1 MSEGDRRSGAG
12 SGVEGAGEP
21 GSVAAA
27 RALGEQ
33 LRLLRENAGL
43 SQRAMVALHGGSITS
58 VSRYEN
64 GDRLPRSA
72 YVEALLEEADRRGR
86 APLTTAVRELVT
98 ALYER
103 ALGPVGGRNSERAAL
118 YEQERALREVQD
130 REAET
135 ARLLAE
141 LAEPAD
147 QGQDPQAGTEAS
159 DGVGAR
165 AAQLE
170 RLSGHLAVQR
180 QRILGEI
187 DRLVARLPGEGSA
200 ELVPHQGMGPFPE
213 PVSGTGHEA
222 VPPWKHR
229 LPLAGLAAVLIAVA
243 AIIWGAVLLQRGNPA
258 PGQSPIAD
266 AGPGRES
273 TTPTPNPT
281 PSPSPTPS
289 PTPTPTSSPT
299 PPTPASTP
307 PSSGPAPVPP
317 PSSTPPPASEPP
329 APTVPETVRV
339 RWRGTLTLDDGS
351 KTGIPTTGWF
361 LDPVPPQ
368 RAPLGD
374 LGLSC
379 QLSCDPGRYVGKTIV
394 AFKGPGTPD
403 RQKCVDLLN
412 TNLGQRTADVPAG
425 RPACF
430 GTEAGRVGYFTPGT
444 GNGGQVKLQTTVWEL
459 PD

>member
-1 MSEGDRRSGAG
+1 MSESSGGA
-12 SGVEGAGEP
+12 GVEGAGEP
-21 GSVAAA
+21 GSAAAA
-27 RALGEQ
+27 RALGVQ

-64 GDRLPRSA
+64 GDRLPRSS

-86 APLTTAVRELVT
+86 TPLTTGVRELVT

-141 LAEPAD
+141 LAD
-147 QGQDPQAGTEAS
+147 QGQGLRADAEAREALE
-159 DGVGAR
+159 AR

-180 QRILGEI
+180 RQIVGRIDGLLAG
-187 DRLVARLPGEGSA
+187 LPAEHTA
-200 ELVPHQGMGPFPE
+200 ELVPHTGTSPPSEG
-213 PVSGTGHEA
+213 VSGAGRGG
-222 VPPWKHR
+222 VPPWGHR
-229 LPLAGLAAVLIAVA
+229 SPPAHLAGLAAVLIAVA
-243 AIIWGAVLLQRGNPA
+243 AIVWGAVLLQRGDPA
-258 PGQSPIAD
+258 STPGPVAG
-266 AGPGRES
+266 AGPQPGAAS
-273 TTPTPNPT
+273 SD
-281 PSPSPTPS
+281 PSSTPS
-289 PTPTPTSSPT
+289 PTPTPSSSPSPSPSPTISESSSAT
-299 PPTPASTP
+299 PSPSTASSP
-307 PSSGPAPVPP
+307 PSPIPP
-317 PSSTPPPASEPP
+317 PETRPP
-329 APTVPETVRV
+329 APKVPAAVRV

-351 KTGIPTTGWF
+351 KSGSPTTGWF

-374 LGLSC
+374 LGLAC
-379 QLSCDPGRYVGKTIV
+379 QLSCDPGRYVGNTIV
-394 AFKGPGTPD
+394 AFDGSGAPE
-403 RQKCVDLLN
+403 RQECVDLLN
-412 TNLGQRTADVPAG
+412 TQLGQRTADVPAG
-425 RPACF
+425 RTACF

-444 GNGGQVKLQTTVWEL
+444 GNGGRVRLDVTVWEL
-459 PD
+459 PA

>member
-1 MSEGDRRSGAG
+1 MSESDGRSGAG

-147 QGQDPQAGTEAS
+147 QSQDPQAGAEPGDGA
-159 DGVGAR
+159 DGVDAR

-187 DRLVARLPGEGSA
+187 DHLLARLPGEGSA
-200 ELVPHQGMGPFPE
+200 ELVPHRPHRGIRPFPRLF
-213 PVSGTGHEA
+213 PARAARLFPPGDTVSRWR
-222 VPPWKHR
+222 VWPRSCSRWPR
-229 LPLAGLAAVLIAVA
+229 
-243 AIIWGAVLLQRGNPA
+243 
-258 PGQSPIAD
+258 
-266 AGPGRES
+266 
-273 TTPTPNPT
+273 
-281 PSPSPTPS
+281 
-289 PTPTPTSSPT
+289 
-299 PPTPASTP
+299 
-307 PSSGPAPVPP
+307 SSGARYC
-317 PSSTPPPASEPP
+317 SSGRIRRRE
-329 APTVPETVRV
+329 
-339 RWRGTLTLDDGS
+339 
-351 KTGIPTTGWF
+351 
-361 LDPVPPQ
+361 
-368 RAPLGD
+368 RA
-374 LGLSC
+374 
-379 QLSCDPGRYVGKTIV
+379 R
-394 AFKGPGTPD
+394 
-403 RQKCVDLLN
+403 
-412 TNLGQRTADVPAG
+412 
-425 RPACF
+425 
-430 GTEAGRVGYFTPGT
+430 
-444 GNGGQVKLQTTVWEL
+444 
-459 PD
+459 